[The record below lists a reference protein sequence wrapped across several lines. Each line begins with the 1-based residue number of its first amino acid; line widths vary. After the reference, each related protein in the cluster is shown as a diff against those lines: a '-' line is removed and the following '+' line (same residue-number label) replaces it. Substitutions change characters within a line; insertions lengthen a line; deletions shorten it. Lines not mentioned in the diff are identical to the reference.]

1 MKEIYTQ
8 IKAYLDSQRDEM
20 FSLYRKI
27 INIDSGSRNIEGV
40 NRVCAILREEMDNAG
55 IRTRVIEM
63 PNAGNILI
71 GEWNFDKSD
80 KKPLVFIGHM
90 DTVFPDGTVEKNP
103 FRVDGD
109 GKVHG
114 PGCLDMK
121 PGLIIGLYA
130 VKALAAVGYEG
141 RPVRF
146 IYVGDEENLHMYS
159 DAAAVIKEEAKGALA
174 AFNFETGYLD
184 DRLVVGRKG
193 GGIIE
198 VVVHGVAA
206 HSGIAPE
213 KGRSA
218 IIEAAH
224 KMIEIESQTDIAAG
238 RLMNCGLV
246 QGGIGENTVP
256 DTCSFR
262 IGIRFPSVK
271 VRDEILG
278 IIRAAAAHCTIPDTT
293 AEVNIAMLM
302 DSMENTDGVNALF
315 RHIQRVGADCG
326 YGTLGSFT
334 VGGVSDS
341 GATVSSGIPTVCAL
355 GPKGE
360 GNHTAHEYAVLES
373 FYERTYLAACAAFDL
388 QDDFLAQ

>member
-8 IKAYLDSQRDEM
+8 IKAYIDSQRDEM

-130 VKALAAVGYEG
+130 VKALAAVGYES

-174 AFNFETGYLD
+174 AFNF
-184 DRLVVGRKG
+184 
-193 GGIIE
+193 
-198 VVVHGVAA
+198 
-206 HSGIAPE
+206 
-213 KGRSA
+213 
-218 IIEAAH
+218 
-224 KMIEIESQTDIAAG
+224 
-238 RLMNCGLV
+238 
-246 QGGIGENTVP
+246 
-256 DTCSFR
+256 
-262 IGIRFPSVK
+262 
-271 VRDEILG
+271 
-278 IIRAAAAHCTIPDTT
+278 
-293 AEVNIAMLM
+293 
-302 DSMENTDGVNALF
+302 
-315 RHIQRVGADCG
+315 
-326 YGTLGSFT
+326 
-334 VGGVSDS
+334 
-341 GATVSSGIPTVCAL
+341 
-355 GPKGE
+355 
-360 GNHTAHEYAVLES
+360 
-373 FYERTYLAACAAFDL
+373 
-388 QDDFLAQ
+388 